1 MWVNFSQ
8 ILNLI
13 SLWKYL
19 NNVKNIL
26 SNLNINKKILII
38 LNIWFDVIN
47 VKSENKSS
55 SKKKSEVSIKN
66 RAGFSEIE
74 TKVLVLET
82 AGYPFNFGLL
92 EGPNLEISDKVL
104 FEQYA
109 IDQWSGTSVRT
120 GSYLF
125 DQKIIPDFAFK
136 IITAYP
142 EDSVIGENTS
152 IEIVI
157 PDVEKNDSI
166 KRIKSNVFFDD
177 VVGQENAKKKSKL
190 IYKYLQDPEKFGNW
204 APKNVL
210 FYGLPGTGKTM
221 LAKALSNELNINLFL
236 VKATSLIGDHVGD
249 AANKIHD
256 LYETALKSAPS
267 LIFIDEIDAI
277 ALHRSFQ
284 SLRGDVS
291 EIVNSLLTEMDGI
304 NPNDGVVTIAAT
316 NNPSSIDFAIR
327 SRFEEEIEFKLPNED
342 ERREI
347 FELNLN
353 TFPMDYDLDIEKL
366 VKLSKRM
373 SGRDIKEKILK
384 TALHNAIINDKEKVT
399 MDDVYFALDINKY
412 KKEEIKGMFE

>member
-1 MWVNFSQ
+1 M
-8 ILNLI
+8 
-13 SLWKYL
+13 
-19 NNVKNIL
+19 
-26 SNLNINKKILII
+26 
-38 LNIWFDVIN
+38 IN

-66 RAGFSEIE
+66 RSSFNEVE

-142 EDSVIGENTS
+142 EDSVIGDNTS

-177 VVGQENAKKKSKL
+177 VVGQENAKNKSKL

-221 LAKALSNELNINLFL
+221 LAKALSNELEINLFL

-327 SRFEEEIEFKLPNED
+327 SRFEEEIEFKLPTEE
-342 ERREI
+342 ERKEI

-353 TFPMDYDLDIEKL
+353 TFPMDYELDIEKL

-399 MDDVYFALDINKY
+399 MDDVYFALDVNKY

>member
-1 MWVNFSQ
+1 M
-8 ILNLI
+8 
-13 SLWKYL
+13 
-19 NNVKNIL
+19 
-26 SNLNINKKILII
+26 
-38 LNIWFDVIN
+38 
-47 VKSENKSS
+47 KSENKSS

-66 RAGFSEIE
+66 RTSFSEIE

-166 KRIKSNVFFDD
+166 KRIKSNVFFGD

-384 TALHNAIINDKEKVT
+384 TSLHNAIINDKEKVT

>member
-1 MWVNFSQ
+1 M
-8 ILNLI
+8 
-13 SLWKYL
+13 
-19 NNVKNIL
+19 
-26 SNLNINKKILII
+26 
-38 LNIWFDVIN
+38 IN

-66 RAGFSEIE
+66 RSSFNEVE

-190 IYKYLQDPEKFGNW
+190 IYKYLKDPEKFGNW

-221 LAKALSNELNINLFL
+221 LAKALSNELEINLFL

-327 SRFEEEIEFKLPNED
+327 SRFEEEIEFKLPTEE
-342 ERREI
+342 ERKEI

-353 TFPMDYDLDIEKL
+353 TFPMDYELDIEKL

-399 MDDVYFALDINKY
+399 MDDVYFALDVNKY

>member
-1 MWVNFSQ
+1 M
-8 ILNLI
+8 
-13 SLWKYL
+13 
-19 NNVKNIL
+19 
-26 SNLNINKKILII
+26 
-38 LNIWFDVIN
+38 IN

-55 SKKKSEVSIKN
+55 NKKKSEVSIINKPN
-66 RAGFSEIE
+66 LVENE

-92 EGPNLEISDKVL
+92 EGHNLEISDKVL

-109 IDQWSGTSVRT
+109 IDQWGGTSVKT

-142 EDSVIGENTS
+142 EDSIIGENTS
-152 IEIVI
+152 ITIITNDE
-157 PDVEKNDSI
+157 EKTDNV
-166 KRIKSNVFFDD
+166 KRVKSNVFFDD

-249 AANKIHD
+249 AATKIHE

-327 SRFEEEIEFKLPNED
+327 SRFEEEIEFKLPNDD

-353 TFPMDYDLDIEKL
+353 TFPMDYELDIEKL

-412 KKEEIKGMFE
+412 KKEEIEGMFE

>member
-1 MWVNFSQ
+1 M
-8 ILNLI
+8 I
-13 SLWKYL
+13 S
-19 NNVKNIL
+19 
-26 SNLNINKKILII
+26 
-38 LNIWFDVIN
+38 

-55 SKKKSEVSIKN
+55 NVKKSEVSIKN
-66 RAGFSEIE
+66 KTIFNENE

-109 IDQWSGTSVRT
+109 IDQWGGTLVRT

-142 EDSVIGENTS
+142 EDSVIGENTT

-157 PDVEKNDSI
+157 PDVEKTDSI
-166 KRIKSNVFFDD
+166 KKVKSNVFFND
-177 VVGQENAKKKSKL
+177 VIDQENTKNKSKL
-190 IYKYLQDPEKFGNW
+190 IYKYLQDPERFGAW

-221 LAKALSNELNINLFL
+221 LAKALSNELKVNLFL

-327 SRFEEEIEFKLPNED
+327 SRFEEEIEFKLPNDD

-399 MDDVYFALDINKY
+399 MEDVYFALELNKY
-412 KKEEIKGMFE
+412 KKEEVKLMIE

>member
-1 MWVNFSQ
+1 M
-8 ILNLI
+8 
-13 SLWKYL
+13 
-19 NNVKNIL
+19 
-26 SNLNINKKILII
+26 
-38 LNIWFDVIN
+38 
-47 VKSENKSS
+47 KSENKSS
-55 SKKKSEVSIKN
+55 SIKKSELSIKN
-66 RAGFSEIE
+66 RPSFAENE
-74 TKVLVLET
+74 TQVLVLET

-120 GSYLF
+120 GSFLF

-142 EDSVIGENTS
+142 EDSIIGENTS

-157 PDVEKNDSI
+157 PDVEKTDSI
-166 KRIKSNVFFDD
+166 KRVKSNVFFED

-190 IYKYLQDPEKFGNW
+190 IYKYLQNPEKFGNW

-256 LYETALKSAPS
+256 LYETALKSAPA

-327 SRFEEEIEFKLPNED
+327 SRFEEEIEFKLPNDD

-347 FELNLN
+347 FKINLN

-384 TALHNAIINDKEKVT
+384 TALHNAIVNDKETVT
-399 MDDVYFALDINKY
+399 MDDVYFALELNKY
-412 KKEEIKGMFE
+412 KKEEVKGMFE

>member
-1 MWVNFSQ
+1 M
-8 ILNLI
+8 
-13 SLWKYL
+13 
-19 NNVKNIL
+19 
-26 SNLNINKKILII
+26 
-38 LNIWFDVIN
+38 IN

-55 SKKKSEVSIKN
+55 NLKKSEVSIKTKQH
-66 RAGFSEIE
+66 FSENE

-142 EDSVIGENTS
+142 EDSVIGENTT

-157 PDVEKNDSI
+157 PDVEKTDSV
-166 KRIKSNVFFDD
+166 KRVQSNVFFDD

-190 IYKYLQDPEKFGNW
+190 IYKYLQDPEKFGAW

-236 VKATSLIGDHVGD
+236 IKATSLIGDHVGD

-327 SRFEEEIEFKLPNED
+327 SRFEEEIEFKLPNDE

-347 FELNLN
+347 FQLNLN
-353 TFPMDYDLDIEKL
+353 TFPIDYDLDIDKL

-373 SGRDIKEKILK
+373 SPRDIKEKILK
-384 TALHNAIINDKEKVT
+384 TALHNAIINDKEIVT
-399 MDDVYFALDINKY
+399 MDDVYFALEVNKY
-412 KKEEIKGMFE
+412 KKEEVKGMFE

>member
-1 MWVNFSQ
+1 M
-8 ILNLI
+8 
-13 SLWKYL
+13 
-19 NNVKNIL
+19 
-26 SNLNINKKILII
+26 
-38 LNIWFDVIN
+38 
-47 VKSENKSS
+47 KSENKSS

-66 RAGFSEIE
+66 RTSFSEIE

-157 PDVEKNDSI
+157 PDVEKHDSI
-166 KRIKSNVFFDD
+166 KRVKSNVFLDD

-327 SRFEEEIEFKLPNED
+327 SRFEEEIEFKLPNDD

-353 TFPMDYDLDIEKL
+353 TFPMDYELDIEKL

-399 MDDVYFALDINKY
+399 MDDIYFALDINKY

>member
-1 MWVNFSQ
+1 M
-8 ILNLI
+8 
-13 SLWKYL
+13 
-19 NNVKNIL
+19 
-26 SNLNINKKILII
+26 
-38 LNIWFDVIN
+38 
-47 VKSENKSS
+47 KSENKSS

-66 RAGFSEIE
+66 RSSFNEVE

-142 EDSVIGENTS
+142 EDSVIGDNTS

-327 SRFEEEIEFKLPNED
+327 SRFEDLQLTLQSEVVLK
-342 ERREI
+342 RK
-347 FELNLN
+347 LNLS
-353 TFPMDYDLDIEKL
+353 FQM
-366 VKLSKRM
+366 M
-373 SGRDIKEKILK
+373 
-384 TALHNAIINDKEKVT
+384 
-399 MDDVYFALDINKY
+399 M
-412 KKEEIKGMFE
+412 KEEKFLS

>member
-1 MWVNFSQ
+1 M
-8 ILNLI
+8 
-13 SLWKYL
+13 
-19 NNVKNIL
+19 
-26 SNLNINKKILII
+26 
-38 LNIWFDVIN
+38 IN

-55 SKKKSEVSIKN
+55 NIKKSEVSIKN
-66 RAGFSEIE
+66 RSSFSDNE

-92 EGPNLEISDKVL
+92 EGPNLEISDRVL

-109 IDQWSGTSVRT
+109 IDQWSGTRVKT

-136 IITAYP
+136 ILTAHP
-142 EDSVIGENTS
+142 ENSVIGENTS
-152 IEIVI
+152 IVIVTNNE
-157 PDVEKNDSI
+157 EKQDSV
-166 KRIKSNVFFDD
+166 KRVKSNVFFED

-190 IYKYLQDPEKFGNW
+190 IYKYLQDPEKFGMW

-221 LAKALSNELNINLFL
+221 LAKALSNELDINLFL
-236 VKATSLIGDHVGD
+236 IKATSLIGDHVGD
-249 AANKIHD
+249 AASKVHD
-256 LYETALKSAPS
+256 LYEAALKSAPS

-304 NPNDGVVTIAAT
+304 NSNDGVVTIAAT

-327 SRFEEEIEFKLPNED
+327 SRFEEEIEFKLPDDN

-347 FELNLN
+347 IKLNLN
-353 TFPMDYDLDIEKL
+353 TFPLKYDLDIDKL
-366 VKLSKRM
+366 VKISKRM

-384 TALHNAIINDKEKVT
+384 TALHNAIINDKEIVT
-399 MDDVYFALDINKY
+399 MEDIYFALDINKY